1 MIKARPLSTGFVRN
15 VRKRI
20 KNEKIWKTYTKC
32 DASLR
37 LFYILQGKTQA
48 KSNKVNILCTI
59 FPQYDWTRSI
69 LGNADNFTNLSLLVK
84 SGVDLHNYQ
93 PSTADIVQISTCDLL
108 IYVGGESDAWLKD
121 ALANATNKNMKVISL
136 MDVLKDSLK
145 EEEFIEGMQEETE
158 CEEDSDSETEYDEH
172 VWLSVKNAKILC
184 NEIAD
189 SICSLV
195 PENAETYKENLQAYL
210 EELNN
215 LDMTYASVIK
225 NSPRKTILVCDRFPL
240 RYLTDDYKL
249 NYYAAFAGCSAETE
263 ASFETIA
270 FLSNKLKEEK
280 MPAVL
285 VLDQSDEKIA
295 KTVILNAKLPK
306 TDILKIDSMQSTTLR
321 QSFNGKTYISTMQEN
336 LEALQKALK

>member
-1 MIKARPLSTGFVRN
+1 MKKLRTVILSLFIFAGLFTSCKA
-15 VRKRI
+15 
-20 KNEKIWKTYTKC
+20 
-32 DASLR
+32 
-37 LFYILQGKTQA
+37 KTQNQSG
-48 KSNKVNILCTI
+48 KINIICSI

-69 LGNADNFTNLSLLVK
+69 LGQTDNFTNLSLLVK

-108 IYVGGESDAWLKD
+108 IYVGGESDAWLED
-121 ALANATNKNMKVISL
+121 ALKNATNKNMKVISL
-136 MDVLKDSLK
+136 MEVLKDSVK
-145 EEEFIEGMQEETE
+145 EEEIVEGMQEEAE
-158 CEEDSDSETEYDEH
+158 EEEDDSAAEKEYDEH
-172 VWLSVKNAKILC
+172 VWLSIKNAKTIC
-184 NEIAD
+184 KEIT
-189 SICSLV
+189 SVICSLI
-195 PENAETYKENLQAYL
+195 PENAETYQENLQAYL

-225 NSPRKTILVCDRFPL
+225 NSPKKTIMVCDRFPL

-249 NYYAAFAGCSAETE
+249 DYYAAFAGCSAETE

-270 FLSNKLKEEK
+270 FLSNKLKEEQ

>member
-1 MIKARPLSTGFVRN
+1 MKKFGKLILSVMLLSGFFTSCKA
-15 VRKRI
+15 
-20 KNEKIWKTYTKC
+20 
-32 DASLR
+32 
-37 LFYILQGKTQA
+37 KTQI

-69 LGNADNFTNLSLLVK
+69 LGNTDNFTNLSLLVK

-145 EEEFIEGMQEETE
+145 EEEIIEGMQEETE

-195 PENAETYKENLQAYL
+195 PENAETYKKNLQAYL

-215 LDMTYASVIK
+215 LDMTYANVIK

-263 ASFETIA
+263 ASFETIV

>member
-1 MIKARPLSTGFVRN
+1 MKKFEKLILSVMLLSGFFTSCKA
-15 VRKRI
+15 
-20 KNEKIWKTYTKC
+20 
-32 DASLR
+32 
-37 LFYILQGKTQA
+37 KTQI

-121 ALANATNKNMKVISL
+121 ALANATNKNIKVISL

-158 CEEDSDSETEYDEH
+158 CEEDSDNETEYDEH

-184 NEIAD
+184 NEIANA
-189 SICSLV
+189 ICSLV

-263 ASFETIA
+263 ASFETIV